1 MADYFSQTVIRP
13 DIPRTAMTAL
23 EYKVLGQIFDHE
35 DVGDDVYFCAGHG
48 PNDLLFLELAEVK
61 TLLNEDEG
69 VASGLADLVR
79 QEMAKCDADDAE
91 LELDM
96 SAIGFEGIFQDIVRR
111 SALDHV
117 EVEAAWTCSK
127 MRPDGFGGAATLIT
141 ADDIETVSTAGWLE
155 EAIARL
161 SGDAA
166 G

>member
-13 DIPRTAMTAL
+13 DIPRTAMTML
-23 EYKVLGQIFDHE
+23 EYTVLCQMFDHE
-35 DVGDDVYFCAGHG
+35 DVGDDVYFCASHG
-48 PNDLLFLELAEVK
+48 PNDLLYLATAEVK
-61 TLLNEDEG
+61 ALLAEEEG
-69 VASGLADLVR
+69 IGSGLADLVR
-79 QEMAKCDADDAE
+79 EEIAKCEPDDVE

-96 SAIGFEGIFQDIVRR
+96 SAIGFEGIFQDIVQR
-111 SALDHV
+111 SALDYV

-141 ADDIETVSTAGWLE
+141 ADDIESGSTAGWLE

-161 SGDAA
+161 SGDAS